1 MLFLIQESDLRMK
14 YLRQKLNNKGYE
26 AREFTA
32 VPKEPAI
39 LIISPG
45 KKPDQLIE
53 IMKELAPGSVLV
65 GAQSSDA
72 LKEQASLCGV
82 QYLNLMEDEAFA
94 VQNAIPTAEGALSI
108 ILSNTE
114 CVLRGMDIAIVGF
127 GRIGRVL
134 SQMLYLLGANVH
146 VIARNPI
153 DRAWA
158 TGFSTCDLK
167 AMPEELKICKVLVN
181 TVPAQII
188 GKNALQALPEKSLLI
203 ELASTPYGF
212 DGDTARELGHMVILA
227 QALPAKVAPDSAS
240 DYMAEAVL
248 RLIAQHT

>member
-14 YLRQKLNNKGYE
+14 YLRQKLSHKGYE

-32 VPKEPAI
+32 VPKEPVI
-39 LIISPG
+39 LIVSPG

-53 IMKELAPGSVLV
+53 MMKELAPGSVLV
-65 GAQSSDA
+65 GAQISDG
-72 LKEQASLCGV
+72 LLEQASLSGV
-82 QYLNLMEDEAFA
+82 QYLNLMADEAFA
-94 VQNAIPTAEGALSI
+94 VQNAIPTAEGALNI
-108 ILSNTE
+108 ILTNTQ

-127 GRIGRVL
+127 GRIGKML
-134 SQMLYLLGANVH
+134 SQMLYLLGANIH

-158 TGFSTCDLK
+158 SGLHTCDLK
-167 AMPEELKICKVLVN
+167 AMPKALQICKVLVN

-188 GKNALQALPEKSLLI
+188 GKDALQALPPKSLLI

-212 DGDTARELGHMVILA
+212 DADTARELGHEVILA

-248 RLIAQHT
+248 RLISQDT